1 MGARGPKPMPD
12 NVRMLT
18 GAAPR
23 RAAAD
28 LADGVHPLVEAPE
41 PPQDLT
47 PAARDEW
54 QRIVPELLALGLLSQ
69 IDRAAL
75 ALYVRSWGR
84 LQVVERDLA
93 AEQARLV
100 AAGASESG
108 ALVHVT
114 PTGFSRPA
122 VLARLAADLA
132 AEVDRYLAAFGMSP
146 SARSRVTASRNAAQG
161 ELFGGGT
168 ARFFAD

>member
-1 MGARGPKPMPD
+1 MGSRGPKPLPD
-12 NVRMLT
+12 NVRQLV

-23 RAAAD
+23 RAGVD
-28 LADGVHPLVEAPE
+28 LSDGVHPLVEEPE
-41 PPQDLT
+41 PPPDLT
-47 PAARDEW
+47 PDATAEW
-54 QRIVPELLALGLLSQ
+54 RRIVPELLTLGLLTR
-69 IDRAAL
+69 IDRGAL
-75 ALYVRSWGR
+75 ALYTRSWGR

-93 AEQARLV
+93 AEQARLA
-100 AAGASESG
+100 AAGESEAA

-161 ELFGGGT
+161 DLFAGGT